1 MKNKINKAKKII
13 FVDAIILILIIGG
26 LFLLTPKIIGTISKD
41 RLTFF
46 KFTNAYAILI
56 DDNPDFSS
64 PKEVTEEAMKLNPGQ
79 YYWKAIGVLGESEMG
94 NFSIDSEVIV
104 NMRIDRE
111 NITIHNKGNVP
122 INVEESAGQII
133 FGNMI
138 IDINEKEEFEN
149 KLNATFEV
157 SQND

>member
-122 INVEESAGQII
+122 INVKEDTRQII
-133 FGNMI
+133 SGKMI
-138 IDINEKEEFEN
+138 IEINEKEEFEN
-149 KLNATFEV
+149 KLNATFEI